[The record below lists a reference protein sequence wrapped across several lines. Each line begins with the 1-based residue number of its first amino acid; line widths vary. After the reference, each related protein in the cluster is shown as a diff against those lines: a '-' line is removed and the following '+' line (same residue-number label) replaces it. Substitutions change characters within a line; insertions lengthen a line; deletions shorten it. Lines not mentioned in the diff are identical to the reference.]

1 MIQDYPWNHHR
12 RFNAYANY
20 FRSVFGQR
28 VQKVSVNAG
37 FTCPNRDGTIARGGC
52 TFCNNQAFNPSYCK
66 AEKSITQQ
74 LKEGIEFLDKRYK
87 KPGKYLAYFQAFSN
101 TYGNIN
107 TLKEKFDEALKFPKI
122 AGLVI
127 GTRPDCIDEE
137 KLDYFKKLSQKYYV
151 IIEYGIESCYN
162 STLERINRGHDFETS
177 AKAIKKTAQKGLKT
191 GAHIIFG
198 LPGESR
204 EDMLKEAGI
213 LSSLPLNN
221 LKFHQLQIF
230 KDTPIEKEYKEHPEH
245 FQLFGLEEYIEFIV
259 KFLERLNPNIVI
271 ERFYSEAPPR
281 FHAGPRWGLLRNDQI
296 LNMIEKRLEE
306 ENTWQGKYFKGS
318 FFL

>member
-1 MIQDYPWNHHR
+1 MLQKYPWNHQR

-20 FRSVFGQR
+20 FRFIFGQR

-37 FTCPNRDGTIARGGC
+37 FTCPNRDGAIARGGC

-87 KPGKYLAYFQAFSN
+87 NPAKYLAYFQAFSN

-137 KLDYFKKLSQKYYV
+137 KLDYFKELSQKYYLV
-151 IIEYGIESCYN
+151 IEYGIESCYDK
-162 STLERINRGHDFETS
+162 TLQRINRGHDFETS
-177 AKAIKKTAQKGLKT
+177 AKAIKKTALKGLKT

-198 LPGESR
+198 LPGETR
-204 EDMLKEAGI
+204 EDMLKEAEI
-213 LSSLPLNN
+213 LSRLPLNN

-230 KDTPIEKEYKEHPEH
+230 TDTPIEKEYNKHPEH
-245 FQLFGLEEYIEFIV
+245 FQLFSLEEYIAFIV
-259 KFLERLNPNIVI
+259 KFLERLRPGIVI

-306 ENTWQGKYFKGS
+306 KNTWQGKYYKG
-318 FFL
+318 